1 MTAEHWETIRAI
13 LILLGGLATGVV
25 TSKTVRKSQKES
37 SQITLATDLINQ
49 IQEERDTK
57 ATDLRSANLTIDQ
70 LRNEAVIRDR
80 RVRTYIRK
88 LRSQIYKLG
97 GEPIEP
103 DEDLGI

>member
-25 TSKTVRKSQKES
+25 TSKTVRKSQRES

-49 IQEERDTK
+49 VQEERDSK

-70 LRNEAVIRDR
+70 LRSEATNRERKWRNYTR
-80 RVRTYIRK
+80 R
-88 LRSQIYKLG
+88 LRAQIYKLG

>member
-1 MTAEHWETIRAI
+1 MTPEHWETIRAI

-25 TSKTVRKSQKES
+25 TSRTVRKSQKES

-49 IQEERDTK
+49 VQEERDHAVSQLAEANAIIK
-57 ATDLRSANLTIDQ
+57 DMNKSATLREGWWRIYT
-70 LRNEAVIRDR
+70 R
-80 RVRTYIRK
+80 R

-103 DEDLGI
+103 DDQLGI